1 MLSGNVTGAG
11 DGVVFEEGGRGL
23 NTGVGD
29 NHVYH
34 HHLLD
39 RPREGRGSRI
49 RSRGTK
55 QVDC

>member
-1 MLSGNVTGAG
+1 MLSGTVTGTG
-11 DGVVFEEGGRGL
+11 DGVGAWGGGGF

-34 HHLLD
+34 HNLLD

-49 RSRGTK
+49 RSRGRK